1 MNIVQ
6 PFSIFMNCIIAVGSS
21 ALLLQ
26 SNDNSILNKDFKEL
40 NLFLASIFSSLNL
53 YIIYSLHKDEKNKI
67 IELNTDN
74 NVEDNLLYKQLS
86 SSYIIEDIDDSNKL
100 YEEKI

>member
-74 NVEDNLLYKQLS
+74 VEDNLLYKQLS

>member
-6 PFSIFMNCIIAVGSS
+6 PFSIFMNCIIAIGSS

-40 NLFLASIFSSLNL
+40 NLFLESIFSSLNL

-67 IELNTDN
+67 IELNTD

>member
-6 PFSIFMNCIIAVGSS
+6 PFSIFMNCIIAIGSS

-67 IELNTDN
+67 NELTIDN
-74 NVEDNLLYKQLS
+74 VDDNLLYKQLS